1 MSLVIVFGYVVTG
14 EFDIMKGEFE
24 KTIAANNT
32 AEKYS
37 AFVFD
42 TSTVETELAAC
53 NNVWQQYWWPLE
65 LAYTDR
71 ETGLAEYAKK
81 MKAAGLDKIME
92 EAQRQLDEYT
102 ASH

>member
-1 MSLVIVFGYVVTG
+1 MKRRSLQ
-14 EFDIMKGEFE
+14 
-24 KTIAANNT
+24 TIPQKNIRHL
-32 AEKYS
+32 
-37 AFVFD
+37 FFD

-92 EAQRQLDEYT
+92 EAQRQLEEYT